1 MNRALL
7 RRQLDQLVEPLA
19 KAAPER
25 PPKGWIATV
34 RQALGLSARQLAS
47 RLGVTQQG
55 VVELERAERAGSTS
69 LKNLS
74 RVAQAMDCQ
83 LVYAFV
89 PNRSFSSLVRRQ
101 AERVADQVVRRVE
114 TSMSLED
121 QATGSDAQRQR
132 IADLVAELERTTPRD
147 LWDQR

>member
-7 RRQLDQLVEPLA
+7 RRQLDQIVQPLVKNA
-19 KAAPER
+19 SER

-47 RLGVTQQG
+47 RLGVTQQA
-55 VVELERAERAGSTS
+55 VVEFERSERAGSIS

-83 LVYAFV
+83 FVYAFV
-89 PNRSFSSLVRRQ
+89 PNESFSSLVREQ

-132 IADLVAELERTTPRD
+132 REDLVAQLERTTPRD
-147 LWDQR
+147 LWDKR